1 MDDNFG
7 GSLTPP
13 VSPYVIE
20 RMEMEIECCRPPFFS
35 CTLAQRDG
43 GKSFSADGYLISG
56 SLNRLLLKLD
66 PFPTGYEADTVD
78 IFGFQWVTEMALVE
92 SPKLLFGLL
101 RQKISCLEG
110 LAQAS
115 SRDFGYANS
124 LYVEADEIRQQC
136 VNFLQ
141 YIKVFIFRY
150 LESSRGLNDEQV
162 HPYDELEAQ
171 LPSLLVEELYALT
184 LFIGHLRDLSS
195 NTLANFS
202 IQNQGKVFPPSWHLL
217 HLHLDIHW
225 SVLEILHML
234 GEKMM
239 GQVIYA
245 HQFMNLT
252 GKNLT
257 NVSLFEDHCNNLLH
271 DLIVLAINMYT
282 KVRPSEVLTMYH
294 YQCNCIKELWVLLIH
309 LLDHRNKVS
318 QTENFWS
325 CCSNHLRNLL
335 QVASGV
341 EGACLSDATRCK
353 DPQGFSWWLV
363 THLTMLY
370 MFDRNGA
377 PREKKQIENNWSFTE
392 ELLKLSSNN
401 QAGILEENLRMHVQC
416 CLTLCNL
423 WDTNLNVV
431 SILWEYYSKHLNSS
445 FNIPWLGL
453 KGLASVSR
461 SPLSMLEMTKTCCC
475 DEQSSNLY
483 QSQNSFQLFLRIL
496 ALQISK
502 GVETSGV
509 HPWKQLKGR
518 IYSKFHQRKMQEL
531 TELGLQNFFSLFL
544 VLAAVAGIEDVVSRV
559 ADLLDLLK
567 PSKLSI
573 AQQALIWKGYFAF
586 LLMYEEKNVDISF
599 LATKLSANFQIVT
612 KEFYLKTTDHTR
624 KVTLW
629 PLLAAYIEA
638 VQEVFET
645 SSYLHLSEEKLLNEG
660 FSLLYR
666 ACRESE
672 LNAALTFLQ
681 VILARLRSIH
691 NRTSQ
696 LLLQPHVPTN
706 SLPAPLVAKERH
718 LAIASVLWRNFFPF
732 VKSQR
737 LSQTPSPQIA
747 DIAAG
752 FTLLAMDMPSTA
764 PSDLQPQPL
773 ISMVQLFGWDDMVHP
788 QLVCRYLTH
797 LIQNSSLVDALTSLG
812 CSSYQTFSV
821 HTWFRCVLQQHMNQ
835 PLGITEKMDSTRTV
849 GWVNMEQLAG
859 LTRIVYKLP
868 EVENLLIEAQLDQPA
883 VKEEPKTAIF
893 MFIKAIG
900 KAYSKLQT
908 LGDKSALV
916 SKALDYVG
924 DIVKYTKP
932 YLANKGPPEGLHL
945 MYWTVGC
952 IVKYWPLILSTSKA
966 QHLLFRI
973 IDCLLLPHTVFQQN
987 KELPPAMLSAIRD
1000 NLSLYLQG
1008 LSAIV
1013 GQTTVQT
1020 TYVKQQLR
1028 NIIQQYF
1035 GRFLPSSPTGS
1046 GIVNHPI
1053 LLALCKSIAMPQ
1065 GQTLRKAVL
1074 LVITENYLQFRAH
1087 APPPRLAA
1095 VLSFIHELFRR
1106 NQSSDAA
1113 SEAKLLLPT
1122 VLKCLIFVNEPQVK
1136 KLTSEV
1142 MRCIIENCQSST
1154 SCQVCPHLTSL
1165 LRQFIQEYFG
1175 IYDQQVYSIMEMI
1188 TALNR
1193 NLVINLIPTLSQ
1205 TLKDT
1210 EHKRGLGRN
1219 NSQRE
1224 AYRRLLVLLG
1234 EEGQAEII
1242 NLEKVS
1248 DKAEDRC
1255 GL

>member
-13 VSPYVIE
+13 ISPYVTE
-20 RMEMEIECCRPPFFS
+20 RMETDMECCRHPCFS
-35 CTLAQRDG
+35 CVLVQRDE
-43 GKSFSADGYLISG
+43 GKSFSADGYLASG
-56 SLNRLLLKLD
+56 SLNRLLLRLD
-66 PFPTGYEADTVD
+66 PSPTGYEADTVD

-101 RQKISCLEG
+101 RQQISRLEG

-115 SRDFGYANS
+115 SCDFGHANS
-124 LYVEADEIRQQC
+124 VYVEADEIRQQC

-150 LESSRGLNDEQV
+150 LESSRGLSGEPV
-162 HPYDELEAQ
+162 HPYEELEAQ
-171 LPSLLVEELYALT
+171 LPSILVEELHALT
-184 LFIGHLRDLSS
+184 LFIGQLRELSS
-195 NTLANFS
+195 NILANFS

-225 SVLEILHML
+225 SVLEILHIL
-234 GEKMM
+234 GEKML
-239 GQVIYA
+239 GPVIYA

-271 DLIVLAINMYT
+271 DLIVLAVNKYT
-282 KVRPSEVLTMYH
+282 KVRPSEVLTTFH
-294 YQCNCIKELWVLLIH
+294 YQCSCIKELWVLLIH
-309 LLDHRNKVS
+309 LLDHRNKAS
-318 QTENFWS
+318 QTEDFWS
-325 CCSNHLRNLL
+325 CVNNHLRNLL
-335 QVASGV
+335 QEAAGV
-341 EGACLSDATRCK
+341 EGTRLCDAIHCK

-370 MFDRNGA
+370 LFDRNGIMQ
-377 PREKKQIENNWSFTE
+377 EKKQFESNWHFTE

-401 QAGILEENLRMHVQC
+401 QTGVLEEHLRMHVQC
-416 CLTLCNL
+416 CLTLCDL

-431 SILWEYYSKHLNSS
+431 SILWEYYSKHL
-445 FNIPWLGL
+445 F
-453 KGLASVSR
+453 
-461 SPLSMLEMTKTCCC
+461 
-475 DEQSSNLY
+475 
-483 QSQNSFQLFLRIL
+483 FLRIL
-496 ALQISK
+496 ALQITK
-502 GVETSGV
+502 GTETSGT

-544 VLAAVAGIEDVVSRV
+544 VLAAVAGIEDVVSRIS
-559 ADLLDLLK
+559 DLLDLLK
-567 PSKLSI
+567 PSQLSI
-573 AQQALIWKGYFAF
+573 AQQSLIWKGYFAF

-599 LATKLSANFQIVT
+599 LATKLSTNFQNVT

-624 KVTLW
+624 KLTLW
-629 PLLAAYIEA
+629 PLLSTYIEA

-672 LNAALTFLQ
+672 LNTALMFLQ
-681 VILARLRSIH
+681 VVLARLRSIH
-691 NRTSQ
+691 KRSIQ
-696 LLLQPHVPTN
+696 LLQQTRVP
-706 SLPAPLVAKERH
+706 SHSVPVPLVAKERH
-718 LAIASVLWRNFFPF
+718 LAIASALWRNFFPF

-752 FTLLAMDMPSTA
+752 FTLLAMDMPSSA
-764 PSDLQPQPL
+764 ASDLQPQPL
-773 ISMVQLFGWDDMVHP
+773 ITMVQLFGWNDMVHP
-788 QLVCRYLTH
+788 QLVCRYLSH
-797 LIQNSSLVDALTSLG
+797 LIQNSSLVDALTNLG
-812 CSSYQTFSV
+812 YSSYQTSSV
-821 HTWFRCVLQQHMNQ
+821 HSWFRCVLQQHMNQ
-835 PLGITEKMDSTRTV
+835 PVGTTEKQDSTHTV
-849 GWVNMEQLAG
+849 GKVNMEQLAG

-868 EVENLLIEAQLDQPA
+868 EVENLLSQAQLDQSA
-883 VKEEPKTAIF
+883 VKVEPKTAVF
-893 MFIKAIG
+893 VFIKAVG
-900 KAYSKLQT
+900 KTYIQLQT

-916 SKALDYVG
+916 SKALEYVG
-924 DIVKYTKP
+924 DILKYTKP
-932 YLANKGPPEGLHL
+932 YLANKGPPEGLQL
-945 MYWTVGC
+945 VYWTVGC
-952 IVKYWPLILSTSKA
+952 IVKHWAPILSTSKA
-966 QHLLFRI
+966 QQLLFRI
-973 IDCLLLPHTVFQQN
+973 IDCLLLPHTLFQQD
-987 KELPPAMLSAIRD
+987 KGLPQAMLSAIRD

-1013 GQTTVQT
+1013 GQTTVQIA
-1020 TYVKQQLR
+1020 YVKQQLR

-1053 LLALCKSIAMPQ
+1053 LLALCESIPMTQ
-1065 GQTLRKAVL
+1065 GQTLRQTVL
-1074 LVITENYLQFRAH
+1074 QVINENYMQFRGH

-1095 VLSFIHELFRR
+1095 VLSFLHELFRR
-1106 NQSSDAA
+1106 NPSSDAA
-1113 SEAKLLLPT
+1113 SETKLLLPT
-1122 VLKCLIFVNEPQVK
+1122 VLKCLMFVNEPQVK

-1142 MRCIIENCQSST
+1142 MQCIIENCQSST
-1154 SCQVCPHLTSL
+1154 PCQICPHV
-1165 LRQFIQEYFG
+1165 LRQFIQEYIG
-1175 IYDQQVYSIMEMI
+1175 IYDHQVYNIMEMI
-1188 TALNR
+1188 AVLNCS
-1193 NLVINLIPTLSQ
+1193 LVIGLIPTLSQ
-1205 TLKDT
+1205 VLKDT

-1224 AYRRLLVLLG
+1224 SYRRLLVLLG

-1242 NLEKVS
+1242 KLEKEC
-1248 DKAEDRC
+1248 DEA
-1255 GL
+1255 

>member
-20 RMEMEIECCRPPFFS
+20 RMEMDMECCRPPFFS

-56 SLNRLLLKLD
+56 SLNRLLLRLD
-66 PFPTGYEADTVD
+66 PSPTGYEADTVD

-115 SRDFGYANS
+115 SRDFGHANS

-234 GEKMM
+234 GDKML

-271 DLIVLAINMYT
+271 DLIVLAINKYT

-341 EGACLSDATRCK
+341 EGACLSDATHCK

-416 CLTLCNL
+416 CLTLCNI

-431 SILWEYYSKHLNSS
+431 SVLWEYYSKHLNSS

-453 KGLASVSR
+453 KGLASVSK
-461 SPLSMLEMTKTCCC
+461 SPLSMLEMTKACCC

-502 GVETSGV
+502 GVETSGM
-509 HPWKQLKGR
+509 HPWKQLKG
-518 IYSKFHQRKMQEL
+518 
-531 TELGLQNFFSLFL
+531 
-544 VLAAVAGIEDVVSRV
+544 
-559 ADLLDLLK
+559 
-567 PSKLSI
+567 
-573 AQQALIWKGYFAF
+573 
-586 LLMYEEKNVDISF
+586 
-599 LATKLSANFQIVT
+599 
-612 KEFYLKTTDHTR
+612 
-624 KVTLW
+624 
-629 PLLAAYIEA
+629 
-638 VQEVFET
+638 
-645 SSYLHLSEEKLLNEG
+645 
-660 FSLLYR
+660 
-666 ACRESE
+666 
-672 LNAALTFLQ
+672 
-681 VILARLRSIH
+681 RSIH

-696 LLLQPHVPTN
+696 LLLQPHVPPN
-706 SLPAPLVAKERH
+706 SLSAPLVAKERH

-788 QLVCRYLTH
+788 QQVCRYLTH

-883 VKEEPKTAIF
+883 VKEEPKTAVF
-893 MFIKAIG
+893 VFIKAIG

-966 QHLLFRI
+966 QQLLFRI

-987 KELPPAMLSAIRD
+987 KELPTAMLSAIRD

-1008 LSAIV
+1008 LSAII

-1053 LLALCKSIAMPQ
+1053 LLALCESIAMPQ

-1074 LVITENYLQFRAH
+1074 LVITENYMQFRAH

-1113 SEAKLLLPT
+1113 SEAKLLLPI

-1188 TALNR
+1188 TALNC

-1248 DKAEDRC
+1248 DKA
-1255 GL
+1255 

>member
-20 RMEMEIECCRPPFFS
+20 RMEMDMECCRPPFFS
-35 CTLAQRDG
+35 CTLGQRDG

-56 SLNRLLLKLD
+56 SLNRLLLRLD
-66 PFPTGYEADTVD
+66 PSPTGYEADTVD

-101 RQKISCLEG
+101 RQQISRLEG

-115 SRDFGYANS
+115 SHDFGHANN

-150 LESSRGLNDEQV
+150 LESSRGLSDEPV

-171 LPSLLVEELYALT
+171 LPSVLVEELYALT
-184 LFIGHLRDLSS
+184 VFIGHLRDLSS
-195 NTLANFS
+195 KTLANFS

-234 GEKMM
+234 GEKML

-245 HQFMNLT
+245 NQFMNLT

-271 DLIVLAINMYT
+271 DLIVLAVNKYT
-282 KVRPSEVLTMYH
+282 KVRPSEVLSMCH
-294 YQCNCIKELWVLLIH
+294 YQCSCIKELWVLVIH

-325 CCSNHLRNLL
+325 CFSNHLRKLL
-335 QVASGV
+335 RLASGE
-341 EGACLSDATRCK
+341 EGARLCDTTHCK

-370 MFDRNGA
+370 MFDRNGSQQ
-377 PREKKQIENNWSFTE
+377 EKKQIENNWSFTE

-401 QAGILEENLRMHVQC
+401 QTGILEENLRMHIQC
-416 CLTLCNL
+416 CLTLCDL
-423 WDTNLNVV
+423 WDVNLNVV

-453 KGLASVSR
+453 KGLASVCR

-475 DEQSSNLY
+475 GDQSPNLY

-496 ALQISK
+496 AVQITK
-502 GVETSGV
+502 GMETSGM

-518 IYSKFHQRKMQEL
+518 
-531 TELGLQNFFSLFL
+531 
-544 VLAAVAGIEDVVSRV
+544 
-559 ADLLDLLK
+559 
-567 PSKLSI
+567 
-573 AQQALIWKGYFAF
+573 
-586 LLMYEEKNVDISF
+586 
-599 LATKLSANFQIVT
+599 
-612 KEFYLKTTDHTR
+612 
-624 KVTLW
+624 
-629 PLLAAYIEA
+629 
-638 VQEVFET
+638 
-645 SSYLHLSEEKLLNEG
+645 
-660 FSLLYR
+660 
-666 ACRESE
+666 
-672 LNAALTFLQ
+672 
-681 VILARLRSIH
+681 SIH
-691 NRTSQ
+691 KRTIQ
-696 LLLQPHVPTN
+696 LLLQPPVPPN
-706 SLPAPLVAKERH
+706 SLPVPLVAKERH

-737 LSQTPSPQIA
+737 LSQTPSSQIA

-752 FTLLAMDMPSTA
+752 FTLLAMDMPSSA

-773 ISMVQLFGWDDMVHP
+773 VSMVQLFGWDDMVHP

-797 LIQNSSLVDALTSLG
+797 LIQNRSLVDALTSLG

-835 PLGITEKMDSTRTV
+835 PLGTTEKMDSSHTV
-849 GWVNMEQLAG
+849 EWVNMEQLAG

-883 VKEEPKTAIF
+883 VKDELKTTVFI
-893 MFIKAIG
+893 FIKAVG
-900 KAYSKLQT
+900 KTYSQLQT
-908 LGDKSALV
+908 LRDKSALV

-924 DIVKYTKP
+924 DVVKYTKP
-932 YLANKGPPEGLHL
+932 YFANKGPPEGLHL
-945 MYWTVGC
+945 MYWTIGC
-952 IVKYWPLILSTSKA
+952 IVKYWALILSTSKA
-966 QHLLFRI
+966 QQLLFRI
-973 IDCLLLPHTVFQQN
+973 IDCLLLPHTVLQQN

-1008 LSAIV
+1008 LSAII

-1020 TYVKQQLR
+1020 AYVKQQLR

-1035 GRFLPSSPTGS
+1035 GRFLPSSPTGL

-1053 LLALCKSIAMPQ
+1053 LLALCESIAMPQ

-1074 LVITENYLQFRAH
+1074 LVIIENYMQFRAH
-1087 APPPRLAA
+1087 APPPRLAS
-1095 VLSFIHELFRR
+1095 VLSFIHELFKR

-1136 KLTSEV
+1136 KLAPEV

-1175 IYDQQVYSIMEMI
+1175 IYDQQVYNIMEMI
-1188 TALNR
+1188 TALSR
-1193 NLVINLIPTLSQ
+1193 NLVISLIPALSQ

-1219 NSQRE
+1219 NTQRE
-1224 AYRRLLVLLG
+1224 AYRRLLALLG

-1242 NLEKVS
+1242 DLEKAS
-1248 DKAEDRC
+1248 DEA
-1255 GL
+1255 